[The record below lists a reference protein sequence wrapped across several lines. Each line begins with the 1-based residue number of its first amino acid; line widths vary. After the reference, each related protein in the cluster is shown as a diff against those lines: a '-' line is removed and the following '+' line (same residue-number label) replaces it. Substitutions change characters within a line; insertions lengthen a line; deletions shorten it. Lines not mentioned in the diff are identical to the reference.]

1 MLTSR
6 YKESSKSIDQ
16 YSVDSHR
23 HKLTKSW
30 SFRDSLFGLRRSRAS
45 ISDAHECQYIA
56 PKLYQLEDQFHHPAS
71 KCDVWR
77 SLCPQ
82 ELPNAAVYPITP
94 VCSLSDEVFASATG
108 PKKGL
113 LAVKKWREVKAS
125 HNGYFCSN
133 WKTIENRKA
142 HGISISLYEKNM
154 ITGKTNGG
162 PIADAF
168 VVRARHDSAY
178 LAVAD
183 GVNWGNESMKAARSA
198 ISAIY
203 TYLESHLYGCM
214 KKKHVIND
222 TRDAAQLLFE
232 AFSYAQE
239 EIVSITTGLT
249 TLCVALI
256 LPVLKTTTYESQILT
271 NAQPSVYGQ
280 GQFAAVIASV
290 GDCQAFLLSKFH
302 GIREI
307 TGWIRTTDLSSDDL
321 STQLNE
327 QNKLEKIFEPSV
339 RDFRDTG
346 GALGAVYKNGNPEL
360 NNLICAVTLCDP
372 GDIVLLG
379 SDGLVDNFDPV
390 ITRLAVPESPHLD
403 FVDEDDEHKEQHG
416 DEEETSSSN
425 DDLMIHD
432 LNNKNNN
439 NNNHTNNSINSTS
452 SLSSDSLK
460 CNFNKSSTSPLCRSS
475 KSWLH
480 NSSLTPPPR
489 VSIWPQPPPPPP
501 SSDPSV
507 THVNTTNTTNTTTN
521 SNNNH
526 NNNNSNNE
534 TETIHAH
541 QINFTNQLE
550 LNWYERRRYATKE
563 LERVWHELDFN
574 AEIAN
579 NNNNNNN
586 SNNKGTMSSRDL
598 CEALINYAYRITTK
612 RREWL
617 ENPDYAHLLKQNQNG
632 VQNNNDNN
640 NNNHEN
646 GIRNNNNINTDFA
659 NTYSTDSQRKWFNDM
674 LKRMPGK
681 LDHATVVA
689 YEVGVYHG
697 NENEVYEET
706 AHRFLTPQNP
716 HPSIAT
722 HSEQ

>member
-1 MLTSR
+1 MLSSR

-16 YSVDSHR
+16 FFLNSQR
-23 HKLTKSW
+23 PKLTKSW
-30 SFRDSLFGLRRSRAS
+30 SLRDSLFGLRRGRPSL
-45 ISDAHECQYIA
+45 SDSHESQYVA
-56 PKLYQLEDQFHHPAS
+56 PKLCQLEDQFYHPAS
-71 KCDVWR
+71 RCDVWR

-82 ELPNAAVYPITP
+82 ELPDSAVYSIMP
-94 VCSLSDEVFASATG
+94 VYSLSNKVFASITG

-113 LAVKKWREVKAS
+113 LVVKKWRDIKAN
-125 HNGYFCSN
+125 HNGYHSN
-133 WKTIENRKA
+133 YWKTMENRKA
-142 HGISISLYEKNM
+142 HGISVSLYEKNLV
-154 ITGKTNGG
+154 TGKTNGG

-214 KKKHVIND
+214 KDKHIIKD

-232 AFSYAQE
+232 AFSFAQE
-239 EIVSITTGLT
+239 EIVSITSGLT

-256 LPVLKTTTYESQILT
+256 LPVITNTTTTTIDEFDESSALT
-271 NAQPSVYGQ
+271 NSEKISLSSSSPNKS
-280 GQFAAVIASV
+280 QFAVVIASV

-307 TGWIRTTDLSSDDL
+307 TGWTQSFGLSSDEFL
-321 STQLNE
+321 THSNE
-327 QNKLEKIFEPSV
+327 QSKLDKEIITEPPA

-403 FVDEDDEHKEQHG
+403 FVDEEDEHEG
-416 DEEETSSSN
+416 GEEEESSSN
-425 DDLMIHD
+425 DDLGICD
-432 LNNKNNN
+432 ANNN
-439 NNNHTNNSINSTS
+439 TNSSIKSTS
-452 SLSSDSLK
+452 SLSSDSMRL
-460 CNFNKSSTSPLCRSS
+460 NLNKPLTSPCCRPS

-480 NSSLTPPPR
+480 NSPLTPPPQ

-501 SSDPSV
+501 DP
-507 THVNTTNTTNTTTN
+507 TKLTYTNPST
-521 SNNNH
+521 
-526 NNNNSNNE
+526 NNSNISNDNAA
-534 TETIHAH
+534 ETIYPH

-550 LNWYERRRYATKE
+550 LNWYERRRYAAKE
-563 LERVWHELDFN
+563 LERVWHELDMST
-574 AEIAN
+574 EN
-579 NNNNNNN
+579 NHNTATTNNYR
-586 SNNKGTMSSRDL
+586 GTFSSKDL

-617 ENPDYAHLLKQNQNG
+617 ENPEYVHLRQSQAI
-632 VQNNNDNN
+632 VQNNTDN
-640 NNNHEN
+640 HKHL
-646 GIRNNNNINTDFA
+646 NNI
-659 NTYSTDSQRKWFNDM
+659 YSTDSQRKWFMDM

-697 NENEVYEET
+697 DENEVYEET
-706 AHRFLTPQNP
+706 AHQFLAPNLRNT
-716 HPSIAT
+716 SST
-722 HSEQ
+722 HHSTTHLEP